1 LKIKSE
7 NKIIF
12 ISPKRIKYC
21 IFPSKYCDYTQ
32 FKLSK
37 IHPHAGIDRGV
48 FEEDPKGYIKIN
60 NSNWD
65 KKPGILFSMLLEYKA
80 LLNHYTGKE
89 NWKKSKFA
97 ERNVEYIK
105 FNKNLLGKSKIK
117 DAEYKKFKSVTRG
130 FTNYNSFLH
139 KREKQIDNLF
149 NSILKK
155 GIYTNN
161 TSKKDNILNDNV
173 SVVLTKNDEI
183 YFNNRGHHRLA
194 IAKILKLNKIP
205 IKIIVAKNKKKIED
219 FYKITKDYK

>member
-1 LKIKSE
+1 MKIKSE

-161 TSKKDNILNDNV
+161 TSKKDNILNDNE
-173 SVVLTKNDEI
+173 L
-183 YFNNRGHHRLA
+183 YFNNRGHHRLS
-194 IAKILKLNKIP
+194 IAKILKLKEIP
-205 IKIIVAKNKKKIED
+205 IKIVLAKSEQKLKEFYSLNK
-219 FYKITKDYK
+219 

>member
-1 LKIKSE
+1 MKIKPE
-7 NKIIF
+7 NKIIY
-12 ISPKRIKYC
+12 ISPERIKYC

-97 ERNVEYIK
+97 QRNVEYIK
-105 FNKNLLGKSKIK
+105 FNKNLFSKSKIK
-117 DAEYKKFKSVTRG
+117 DAEYMKFKSVTRG
-130 FTNYNSFLH
+130 FTNYNSFLY
-139 KREKQIDNLF
+139 KREKQIDKLF

-173 SVVLTKNDEI
+173 SVALTKNDEI

-205 IKIIVAKNKKKIED
+205 IKIIVAKSKKKYVTFI
-219 FYKITKDYK
+219 K